1 MPNALANAPAAEAAF
16 APLLVRART
25 EIAQGIFQFDL
36 ERPDAAPLPAF
47 TPGAHITVSTPSGA
61 RRNYSLCSAPSNQR
75 LYQIAVKRDAHGRGG
90 SVSMADRVSAGDT
103 LLASAPR
110 NNFELPERASE
121 ILFIAGGIGITPIM
135 SMLRHL
141 REHGQ
146 TPWRLRYLTRDA
158 AGTAFLDE
166 LRNAPYAGRALIH
179 HDQGDPDQ
187 ALDLWPL
194 LERPTRAHVYC
205 CGPRGLMDSV
215 RDMSGHWPSANIH
228 FESFGVDAG
237 MAADDKPFRVRLA
250 RSGALVEV
258 GASQSILQALRAS
271 GVSVASSC
279 ESGTCGTCRV
289 GLIEGQAEHRD
300 MVLLQD
306 EQADQIMVC
315 VSRSRSGELLLDL

>member
-1 MPNALANAPAAEAAF
+1 MPQARADAPAVEPPF
-16 APLLVRART
+16 SPLRVRAKA
-25 EIAQGIFQFDL
+25 EIAHGIFQFDL
-36 ERPDAAPLPAF
+36 ERPDGATLPAF
-47 TPGAHITVSTPSGA
+47 TAGAHITVSTPSGA

-75 LYQIAVKRDAHGRGG
+75 LYQIALKRDTHGRGG
-90 SVSMADRVSAGDT
+90 SVSMADRVQTGDT

-110 NNFELPERASE
+110 NNFELPVQASE

-141 REHGQ
+141 QEDGR

-158 AGTAFLDE
+158 ASTAFLDE
-166 LRNAPYAGRALIH
+166 LRHAPYAGKALVH
-179 HDQGDPDQ
+179 HDQGDPDR

-194 LERPTRAHVYC
+194 LERPTRAHVFC

-237 MAADDKPFRVRLA
+237 VAADDRPFRVRLA
-250 RSGALVEV
+250 RSGVLVEV
-258 GASQSILQALRAS
+258 GANQSILQALRAS
-271 GVSVASSC
+271 GILVPSSC

-289 GLIEGQAEHRD
+289 GLLEGQAEHRD
-300 MVLLQD
+300 MVLMDD
-306 EQADQIMVC
+306 EQSSQIMAC
-315 VSRSRSGELLLDL
+315 VSRARSGELLLDL